1 MPRTPSIR
9 ITIITRV
16 MTVVA
21 LGTVL
26 TLPAFAQRVTVESA
40 LGNRAGQSNV
50 TTNGPTFS
58 GAGVIGGAGATGT
71 YVVPR
76 ATPRPPGNTGATP
89 GTFSSRT
96 STLPRTGNGS
106 LEAGGAGRSP
116 RTLGQDR
123 STIGPIDGDGST
135 RRARVGAAGAAGSS
149 PLGQDSTSRV
159 TRGGNTGVR
168 TSNSPGGSGGGS
180 LGQDT
185 RN

>member
-1 MPRTPSIR
+1 MPRTPLSPTTNSAR
-9 ITIITRV
+9 VLTIA
-16 MTVVA
+16 A

-26 TLPAFAQRVTVESA
+26 ALPAFGQRVTVESA

-58 GAGVIGGAGATGT
+58 GATGT

-76 ATPRPPGNTGATP
+76 ATPRTPGNTGAAP

-106 LEAGGAGRSP
+106 LEAGAAGRSP

-123 STIGPIDGDGST
+123 NTIGPIDGDGST
-135 RRARVGAAGAAGSS
+135 SRARVGAAGTAGSA
-149 PLGQDSTSRV
+149 PLGQDSTSGV
-159 TRGGNTGVR
+159 SRGSNSGIR